1 MCVTVP
7 HCKDGGGVDLE
18 FGGVSSCRGRRGRLC
33 RGAGIAG
40 WRTGACL
47 ESREEDDVE
56 QLCDR
61 APGKKGEMMVQ
72 IKKKKNGDNNKNSLV
87 YV

>member
-56 QLCDR
+56 QLRDR

-72 IKKKKNGDNNKNSLV
+72 IKR
-87 YV
+87 